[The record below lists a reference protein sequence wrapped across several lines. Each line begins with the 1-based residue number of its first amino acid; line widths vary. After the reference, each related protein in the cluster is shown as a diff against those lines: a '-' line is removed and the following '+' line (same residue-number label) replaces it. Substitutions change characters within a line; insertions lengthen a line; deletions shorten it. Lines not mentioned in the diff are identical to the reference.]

1 MLILQI
7 FIVGLGS
14 GVGGVEGLFGC
25 WGAVIL
31 GIVRVAE
38 LKFERHHFIL

>member
-7 FIVGLGS
+7 FIVGLWS

-25 WGAVIL
+25 WDAVIL
-31 GIVRVAE
+31 GIVRGGE
-38 LKFERHHFIL
+38 LEFKRLHFIL